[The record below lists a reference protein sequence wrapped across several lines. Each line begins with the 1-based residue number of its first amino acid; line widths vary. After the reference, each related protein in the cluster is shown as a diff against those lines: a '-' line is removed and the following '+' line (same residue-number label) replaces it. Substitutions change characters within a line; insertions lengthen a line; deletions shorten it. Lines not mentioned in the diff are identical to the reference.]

1 MIDELQE
8 LVQNAPEEASEE
20 VLAQWSM
27 LLQEIKY
34 YVQCAQQQED
44 VWLEIADQ
52 LNREASVIQSHARDI
67 NDGQI

>member
-1 MIDELQE
+1 
-8 LVQNAPEEASEE
+8 
-20 VLAQWSM
+20 M